1 MVTSSGYGAV
11 SSVSSPASVYRAG
24 QEKDRERRIQTASSR
39 TQYDSVT
46 LSSPRTGESRFQ
58 MEMASRLTQQV
69 RTVTTT
75 GDIASLRQQV
85 SSGTYAP
92 DAMNIAAR
100 MLLLGEGR

>member
-1 MVTSSGYGAV
+1 MVTSSGYGAI
-11 SSVSSPASVYRAG
+11 SSVSAAAVYRAG
-24 QEKDRERRIQTASSR
+24 QEKDRERRVQTAPSR

-69 RTVTTT
+69 RTATTT

-85 SSGTYAP
+85 SAGTYTPNAE
-92 DAMNIAAR
+92 NIAAR
-100 MLLLGEGR
+100 MLLLGEAR